1 MGGRV
6 RTGVLKSGHV
16 SWYFLGVARQPD
28 FVTRFAR
35 ENRRVPTVAEEWLWR
50 ALCGSQL
57 DVRFRRQDPIG
68 PYIADFSCRE
78 GRLIVET
85 DGDTHQDPEKDRVRD
100 RWFRDHGWF
109 VLRFYDNDVLN
120 HMGETIDLIDQ
131 ALNDPDSVINPWNLP
146 E

>member
-1 MGGRV
+1 M
-6 RTGVLKSGHV
+6 
-16 SWYFLGVARQPD
+16 
-28 FVTRFAR
+28 
-35 ENRRVPTVAEEWLWR
+35 AEEWLWR

-57 DVRFRRQDPIG
+57 GVRFRRQDPIG

-78 GRLIVET
+78 RRLIVET
-85 DGDTHQDPEKDRVRD
+85 DGETHQDPGKDRVRD

-109 VLRFYDNDVLN
+109 VLRFYDTDVLN